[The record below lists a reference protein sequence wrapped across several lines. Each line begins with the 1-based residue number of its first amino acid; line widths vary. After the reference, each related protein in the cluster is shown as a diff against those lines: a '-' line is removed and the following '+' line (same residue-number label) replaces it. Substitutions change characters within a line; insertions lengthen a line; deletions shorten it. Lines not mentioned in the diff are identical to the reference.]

1 MTPHRKKC
9 SHVVISMYRVLKQ
22 TRGIKSITETMEGG
36 KKFVGVVGLLG
47 RVIKKQQI
55 METLIS
61 QLKDVLSCELYNDLQ
76 DSRKMKFLRSY
87 FPQREK
93 MTR

>member
-1 MTPHRKKC
+1 M
-9 SHVVISMYRVLKQ
+9 VISMYRVLKQ
-22 TRGIKSITETMEGG
+22 TRGIIKNVTETMESG

-55 METLIS
+55 TETLIS
-61 QLKDVLSCELYNDLQ
+61 QLKECYLASCTMTCKTPEDE
-76 DSRKMKFLRSY
+76 FLRSY